1 MPSYLLFSFFPLACL
16 LVSLFLSFPA
26 GIEVRVTRKPTLSTP
41 CNVIILLPSME
52 GCKTPSTEV
61 SPLADQD
68 GQMPTSIMQPPGSG
82 AARCYVSTETHIC
95 FFHAPHPSFWQ
106 THTNANIS
114 QCHYHNKNLL
124 CISCAKH
131 SPRHNEKKTRSCIRR
146 GLSLQG
152 PQHLVIDMLQKASM
166 VGVQRSQ
173 SVGWLPNSFRGKRDL
188 GLGEAESWQSTWSRG
203 DDCSLHSHFFW

>member
-1 MPSYLLFSFFPLACL
+1 MSSSYC
-16 LVSLFLSFPA
+16 PA
-26 GIEVRVTRKPTLSTP
+26 QKDARPPQPRSHPWLTKMAKCPHQSCSHQAQG
-41 CNVIILLPSME
+41 LP
-52 GCKTPSTEV
+52 
-61 SPLADQD
+61 
-68 GQMPTSIMQPPGSG
+68 
-82 AARCYVSTETHIC
+82 AAVSTETHIC

-166 VGVQRSQ
+166 VGVQGSQ

-188 GLGEAESWQSTWSRG
+188 GLGEAESWQSTWSRE